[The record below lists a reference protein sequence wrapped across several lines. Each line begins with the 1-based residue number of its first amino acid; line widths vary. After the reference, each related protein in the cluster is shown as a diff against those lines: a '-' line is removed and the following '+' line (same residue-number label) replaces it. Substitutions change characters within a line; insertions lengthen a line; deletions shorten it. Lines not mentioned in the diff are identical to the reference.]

1 MRDQHQH
8 IDKHFVSRA
17 LDLEV
22 FEEHVDPEDLECLV
36 DDILS
41 VDRLEGLVAWTFQFG
56 LERHKRQATRDSSLE
71 VIVS

>member
-8 IDKHFVSRA
+8 IDEHFVSRT
-17 LDLEV
+17 LDFEV

-41 VDRLEGLVAWTFQFG
+41 VDRLESLVAWSF
-56 LERHKRQATRDSSLE
+56 
-71 VIVS
+71 